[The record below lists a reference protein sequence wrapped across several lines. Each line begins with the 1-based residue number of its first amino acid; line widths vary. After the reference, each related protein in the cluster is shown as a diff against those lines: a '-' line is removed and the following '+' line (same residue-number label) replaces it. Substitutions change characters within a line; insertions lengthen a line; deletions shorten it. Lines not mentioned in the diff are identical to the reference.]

1 MGLKNGQIK
10 IKNTKK
16 KIMTILEKGNKKL
29 LNAWAFYD
37 WANSVYS
44 LTIVSTIFPI
54 FYNLLFETAGLTHI
68 SIFGMLIKRTS
79 LITFITALAFAVVVV
94 LSPILS
100 GIADYLG
107 NKKAFMRFFCYLGA
121 LSSIGLFWFSLE
133 HIYFSLLCYFGGVLG
148 FWGSIVFYNSY
159 LPDIALP
166 EQYDTISAKGYS
178 LGYAGSVLLLI
189 FNLIVIMNPQ
199 WIVFYTNTSE
209 TTLFTMRL
217 SFITVGVWWIGFS
230 QISFAY
236 LPNYPK
242 ERGKM
247 TKNVL
252 LGGFRELSK
261 VWQQLTDSP
270 RLKWFLVAFFVYS
283 MGVQTVMLIATYF
296 GGEEIQW
303 ETTEQSTIGLIVSV
317 LLIQLVA
324 ILGARLTVV
333 AVKYWGNVNV
343 LIGLNAI
350 WVTICIASYWV
361 FKPTEFYILAAVVGL
376 VMGGIQ
382 TLSRSTY
389 SAYLP
394 ITTDTTS
401 FFSFYDVTEKLGIV
415 IGMGVYGLIDQ
426 FTNNMR
432 NATLSLMLFFAI
444 GMCLLFKVQFI
455 KNKE

>member
-1 MGLKNGQIK
+1 MG
-10 IKNTKK
+10 
-16 KIMTILEKGNKKL
+16 ILEKGNKKL

-68 SIFGMLIKRTS
+68 GVFGMLIKSTS

-107 NKKAFMRFFCYLGA
+107 NKKTFMRFFCYLGA
-121 LSSIGLFWFSLE
+121 LSSVGLFWFSLE
-133 HIYFSLLCYFGGVLG
+133 HIYFSLLCYFGGVVG

-166 EQYDTISAKGYS
+166 EQYDSISAKGYS

-189 FNLIVIMNPQ
+189 LNLLIVMNPQ
-199 WIVFYTNTSE
+199 WIGFDSNTPE

-217 SFITVGVWWIGFS
+217 SFVTVGVWWIGFS

-236 LPNYPK
+236 LPDYPK
-242 ERGKM
+242 ERGKIN
-247 TKNVL
+247 KNVL
-252 LGGFRELSK
+252 LGGFKELRK

-270 RLKWFLVAFFVYS
+270 HLKWYLAAFFMYS

-296 GGEEIQW
+296 GGEEIEW
-303 ETTEQSTIGLIVSV
+303 ENTEQSTIGLIVSV

-324 ILGARLTVV
+324 ILGARLTVM
-333 AVKYWGNVNV
+333 AVKYWGNVRV

-350 WVTICIASYWV
+350 WIAICIASYWV

-415 IGMGVYGLIDQ
+415 IGMGVYGMIDQ

-444 GMCLLFKVQFI
+444 GMSLLFKVLFI
-455 KNKE
+455 KNKK